1 MTIKEALVKLL
12 KVKSLVTIA
21 LIVTFCALAFTGV
34 ISGEQV
40 NNIVMIVVSFYFGTQ
55 LEKSKETSG
64 KDDVQ

>member
-1 MTIKEALVKLL
+1 MNIKEALVKLL

-40 NNIVMIVVSFYFGTQ
+40 NNVVMMVVSFFFGTQ
-55 LEKSKETSG
+55 AEKVTAKAEKEE
-64 KDDVQ
+64 